1 MNGWD
6 VEVLNRNTSHS
17 LTLRTARRF
26 ATHTQTHTR
35 CKNTAQS
42 SRVAERRH
50 KLATTALTRVARACE
65 VRETPEKK
73 KKNKKMPALS

>member
-6 VEVLNRNTSHS
+6 AEVLNRNTSHS

-26 ATHTQTHTR
+26 ATHTQKHTR
-35 CKNTAQS
+35 CKNTES

-50 KLATTALTRVARACE
+50 KLTTTALTRVARAR

-73 KKNKKMPALS
+73 GKKMPALTLK